1 MEDDALGAGGIQF
14 QRLREV
20 PGDGLSLA
28 VLIGRQPDGL
38 CAGGQL
44 LQFGNGF
51 LFIGR
56 NLILWRETMLDIH
69 AQLLFLQVADVSE
82 ARPHDKILP

>member
-1 MEDDALGAGGIQF
+1 MEDDAFGAGGIQL

-38 CAGGQL
+38 RIGSQF
-44 LQFGNGF
+44 LQFGNS
-51 LFIGR
+51 LLLIGR
-56 NLILWRETMLDIH
+56 NLILRGETMLYIH
-69 AQLLFLQVADVSE
+69 AQLLFLQVADVAE
-82 ARPHDKILP
+82 TRLHDKILS